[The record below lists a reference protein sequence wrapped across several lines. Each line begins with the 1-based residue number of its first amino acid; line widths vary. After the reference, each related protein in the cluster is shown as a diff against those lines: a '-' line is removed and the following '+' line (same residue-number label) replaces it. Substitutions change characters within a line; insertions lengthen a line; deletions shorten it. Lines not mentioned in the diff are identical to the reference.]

1 MSSAVTEGRVGGRVR
16 FDRATTLL
24 IVSFGLLATATVA
37 GLPVVPVAG
46 FLAVLAIVA
55 AGHRTLLQWQSLTAL
70 LIAIVLFIPIGRYS
84 IPLGLPFGLELY
96 RLSVAAVLAAW
107 AGSLLVD
114 RRVSLRHSPYDRAFA
129 IILVAVFGS
138 LAVNVGRVAP
148 LQTPVLKAITFLL
161 SFILIHYF
169 IVSVVRTTRGVET
182 MAKILVCCGSV
193 VAVFAVVQQRTQ
205 FNLFDHVGKVLPLLR
220 YEEPPSAVRDG
231 LLRAVASASHP
242 IELGAMLAMLVPIS
256 LALAFTGGRRWWI
269 TTGLL
274 VVGLMAS
281 VSRTPVLV
289 TITAGLILLW
299 LRPRD
304 MRRLI
309 PLLIPLVIVVKIALP
324 GSIATVKNAFFPP
337 GGIVAEATTL
347 APGADPLLAG
357 GRVRQFGPTLRE
369 AAGKPVFGQG
379 YATRQTG
386 FYNPLRNAPILDN
399 QWLGLAL
406 ELGLVGVFGWIV
418 LLVGGARRLAHRA
431 REEIG
436 PDGWLAAA
444 FAASI
449 VAFGVGMFTF
459 DSLAFTQVTFVFW
472 IIVSLSASLLLAPR
486 EQA

>member
-1 MSSAVTEGRVGGRVR
+1 M
-16 FDRATTLL
+16 
-24 IVSFGLLATATVA
+24 
-37 GLPVVPVAG
+37 
-46 FLAVLAIVA
+46 
-55 AGHRTLLQWQSLTAL
+55 
-70 LIAIVLFIPIGRYS
+70 
-84 IPLGLPFGLELY
+84 
-96 RLSVAAVLAAW
+96 
-107 AGSLLVD
+107 
-114 RRVSLRHSPYDRAFA
+114 
-129 IILVAVFGS
+129 
-138 LAVNVGRVAP
+138 
-148 LQTPVLKAITFLL
+148 
-161 SFILIHYF
+161 
-169 IVSVVRTTRGVET
+169 
-182 MAKILVCCGSV
+182 
-193 VAVFAVVQQRTQ
+193 
-205 FNLFDHVGKVLPLLR
+205 
-220 YEEPPSAVRDG
+220 RDG

-324 GSIATVKNAFFPP
+324 GSIATVKNAFFPE
-337 GGIVAEATTL
+337 GGIVAEALPCTRGRPAARGRPRKAVRPD
-347 APGADPLLAG
+347 APRGRRQAGVRAGLRDPSDRVLQPPTERADP
-357 GRVRQFGPTLRE
+357 RQ
-369 AAGKPVFGQG
+369 PV
-379 YATRQTG
+379 AR
-386 FYNPLRNAPILDN
+386 PRPRAR
-399 QWLGLAL
+399 
-406 ELGLVGVFGWIV
+406 LVGVFGWIV

-486 EQA
+486 EQP